1 VPGELRR
8 ALGPGGGRS
17 SAAAVLPPLACA
29 APFLAACSLPSARF
43 DVPLRPAGIAPCHA
57 STG

>member
-1 VPGELRR
+1 
-8 ALGPGGGRS
+8 
-17 SAAAVLPPLACA
+17 VLPPLACA